1 MIQQSENLTNRELQE
16 YEQHKEMF
24 DKNAE
29 FELEKKKL
37 EIQHLNIESK
47 IGAWFRLPV
56 TIIKMP
62 LYLLIGLALIVYA
75 IRGAEPPEKLLNLI
89 NK

>member
-1 MIQQSENLTNRELQE
+1 MIQQNSELTNRELVE
-16 YEQHKEMF
+16 YDQHKEMF
-24 DKNAE
+24 NKNAE
-29 FELEKKKL
+29 FELEKKRL

-56 TIIKMP
+56 TIIKLP

-75 IRGAEPPEKLLNLI
+75 IRGIEPPENLLNLI

>member
-1 MIQQSENLTNRELQE
+1 MIQQGTEITNRELVE
-16 YEQHKEMF
+16 YDQHKEMF
-24 DKNAE
+24 DKQAE

-56 TIIKMP
+56 TIVKMP
-62 LYLLIGLALIVYA
+62 LYLLVGLALIVYA
-75 IRGAEPPEKLLNLI
+75 IRGIEPPENLLNLV